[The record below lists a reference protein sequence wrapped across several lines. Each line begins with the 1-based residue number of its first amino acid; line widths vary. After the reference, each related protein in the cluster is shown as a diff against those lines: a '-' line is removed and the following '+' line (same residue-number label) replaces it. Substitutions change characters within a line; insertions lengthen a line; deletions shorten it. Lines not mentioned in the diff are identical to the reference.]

1 MYREKSLELL
11 KLESLLNRIPP
22 HHPLSEEIANRLGRL
37 SAGHF
42 GESTADHY
50 MKYLPGRSMENVRLH
65 DGIQPF
71 QIDTLLISKKCLVIL
86 EVKNYKGELHFDLDQ
101 QKLIRTIEGKS
112 EMFQDPFVQIELQ
125 KFQLQRWI
133 KRSGFPSIPIHSFIV
148 IANSNA
154 SLTFQGEDLSK
165 RKRVIFVKQL
175 PTHLTAFIKS
185 FKGENVWADD
195 HLNEFS
201 PRTKAEYIPYD
212 SDVMKHY
219 GISKDEL
226 KWGAPCPSCRL
237 LGMIR
242 RRDHWLCGRCGAIS
256 KDAHLQLLRD
266 HQLLIGDTITNAE
279 FRKIAGVKTEYIAR
293 KLLNE
298 CCSPNFGRSRNR
310 KYIIKLLF

>member
-1 MYREKSLELL
+1 MSRQKSLEIA
-11 KLESLLNRIPP
+11 KLESLFNRISI
-22 HHPLSEEIANRLGRL
+22 HHPFREEIANHLGPL

-50 MKYLPGRSMENVRLH
+50 MKYLPGKSIQDIRLH

-71 QIDTLLISKKCLVIL
+71 QIDALLLSQKCLVIL
-86 EVKNYKGELHFDLDQ
+86 EVKNYKGELQFDLDHR
-101 QKLIRTIEGKS
+101 KLIRTTEGKS
-112 EMFQDPFVQIELQ
+112 EIFQDPFVQVELQ

-133 KRSGFPSIPIHSFIV
+133 QRSGFPSIPIYSFIV

-154 SLTFQGEDLSK
+154 SLTFQGEDRNK
-165 RKRVIFVKQL
+165 RKRVLLVKQL
-175 PTHLTAFIKS
+175 PTHLTAFMEG
-185 FKGENVWADD
+185 FKGEDVWSDD
-195 HLNEFS
+195 YLNEFS
-201 PRTKAEYIPYD
+201 AQIKSEYTPYD
-212 SDVMKHY
+212 SDVMKQY

-226 KWGAPCPSCRL
+226 IWGAPCPSCRL

-242 RRDHWLCGRCGAIS
+242 RRDHWLCGRCGSKS
-256 KDAHLQLLRD
+256 KDAHLHLLRD

-298 CCSPNFGRSRNR
+298 CCTPNFGRTRNR

>member
-1 MYREKSLELL
+1 MPREKSLELL
-11 KLESLLNRIPP
+11 KLESLLNRIST
-22 HHPLSEEIANRLGRL
+22 HHPLREEIANRHGRL

-42 GESTADHY
+42 GETTADHY
-50 MKYLPGRSMENVRLH
+50 MEYLPRRCLQDVRLH
-65 DGIQPF
+65 DGIQPL

-86 EVKNYKGELHFDLDQ
+86 EVKNYKGGLHFDLDQ

-112 EMFQDPFVQIELQ
+112 EIFQDPFIQVELQ
-125 KFQLQRWI
+125 KFQLNRWI
-133 KRSGFPSIPIHSFIV
+133 KRSGFPSIPIYSFIV

-175 PTHLTAFIKS
+175 PTHLTTFIES
-185 FKGENVWADD
+185 FKGENVWTDD

-201 PRTKAEYIPYD
+201 SRTKAEYIPYD
-212 SDVMKHY
+212 LNVMKQY

-226 KWGAPCPSCRL
+226 NRGAPCPSCRI

-242 RRDHWLCGRCGAIS
+242 RRDHWLCGQCGTKS
-256 KDAHLQLLRD
+256 KDAHLHLLRD

-279 FRKIAGVKTEYIAR
+279 FRASAGICSVKVAR
-293 KLLNE
+293 TLLNQ
-298 CCSPNFGRSRNR
+298 CCSHNNR
-310 KYIIKLLF
+310 HSKARIYTIDLIR